1 MFISI
6 MDEGVGIVPELLERI
21 FDISFTEVV
30 KIKSPETG
38 FGLGLPI
45 VKELVEDHGGFVIV
59 NSKVG
64 KGSTFTIVLP
74 VYNVSME
81 FQIALK
87 NEIRKAKRNNNHLAF
102 IFLEITEHLNLEVP
116 HGRFNMKERLEKFVA
131 PVITIIP
138 RENHVLVFQ
147 DLGTILF
154 VVENQPLSSLAE
166 KIDKLIELFR
176 GQSIMISVAS
186 YPEDGVDED
195 QIILNRRRI
204 SG

>member
-1 MFISI
+1 
-6 MDEGVGIVPELLERI
+6 
-21 FDISFTEVV
+21 
-30 KIKSPETG
+30 
-38 FGLGLPI
+38 
-45 VKELVEDHGGFVIV
+45 
-59 NSKVG
+59 
-64 KGSTFTIVLP
+64 
-74 VYNVSME
+74 
-81 FQIALK
+81 
-87 NEIRKAKRNNNHLAF
+87 
-102 IFLEITEHLNLEVP
+102 
-116 HGRFNMKERLEKFVA
+116 MKERLEKFVA